1 MGTGEASEDVIM
13 LSWRPILSLPR
24 ESLATEGRVLLLII
38 LSVKFWTQSSSKKF
52 YACLESD

>member
-1 MGTGEASEDVIM
+1 MGTGEAQDEVIM

-38 LSVKFWTQSSSKKF
+38 LSVKF
-52 YACLESD
+52 